1 MAQSLSKIYIHLIF
15 HIKTTSPAIRQ
26 EDIERVH
33 CYVGQLVNTT
43 GCKVVRVGGVND
55 HVHILFLL
63 SRDVAISHVVEEIKR
78 NSSRWIKTLA
88 THYRAFA
95 WQNGYGVFSVSQSIV
110 DKTLDY
116 ISNQEMHHKRFSFQD
131 EYRQFLLSYG
141 VEYDEAYVLI
151 KAFALSGRGDST
163 MRKPQGVASL
173 ALGMCSIGPSARP
186 C

>member
-95 WQNGYGVFSVSQSIV
+95 WQNGYGVFSVSQN
-110 DKTLDY
+110 TTRRMCL
-116 ISNQEMHHKRFSFQD
+116 R
-131 EYRQFLLSYG
+131 
-141 VEYDEAYVLI
+141 I
-151 KAFALSGRGDST
+151 KAFALTGRVDST

-173 ALGMCSIGPSARP
+173 ALGCVHHWAFSPLILNPK
-186 C
+186 

>member
-15 HIKTTSPAIRQ
+15 HIKTTSPPIRQ

-110 DKTLDY
+110 DKTRWR
-116 ISNQEMHHKRFSFQD
+116 N
-131 EYRQFLLSYG
+131 
-141 VEYDEAYVLI
+141 
-151 KAFALSGRGDST
+151 
-163 MRKPQGVASL
+163 
-173 ALGMCSIGPSARP
+173 
-186 C
+186 

>member
-15 HIKTTSPAIRQ
+15 HIKTTSSAIRQ

-63 SRDVAISHVVEEIKR
+63 SRDVAISHIVEEIKR

-88 THYRAFA
+88 IHFRAFA

-116 ISNQEMHHKRFSFQD
+116 ISNQEMHHKQFSF
-131 EYRQFLLSYG
+131 
-141 VEYDEAYVLI
+141 
-151 KAFALSGRGDST
+151 
-163 MRKPQGVASL
+163 
-173 ALGMCSIGPSARP
+173 
-186 C
+186 